1 MFERYTEAARR
12 TLFFARYE
20 ASQFGSLSIEAE
32 HLLLGLIREE
42 KALTSRIFEAAHLS
56 LDSVGEDIRRRA
68 DSREQVGTAVDI
80 PFSAE
85 TKRALQFAAAEAD
98 NLLHKL
104 IGPEHLLLGL
114 VREEKSFAAS
124 IVQEHGISLAGLR
137 DQVAAAT
144 QTEGAAGPRDPA
156 GAAMELEEM
165 KKLLDRLTSS
175 LSDQEA
181 AKTLIEQIGFY
192 LGRLQERFRP

>member
-144 QTEGAAGPRDPA
+144 QTARAAGPRDPA
-156 GAAMELEEM
+156 GAAMELEEV

>member
-68 DSREQVGTAVDI
+68 DSREQVGTADI

-98 NLLHKL
+98 NLLHKH

-144 QTEGAAGPRDPA
+144 QTARAAGPRDPA
-156 GAAMELEEM
+156 GAAMELEEV